1 MRANRRRMHGK
12 KVRSS
17 CTAAFKSA
25 SAFKHPHAPME
36 VAAND
41 GHTHD
46 AESRNEAV
54 ADPNSVVEHKEKKKE
69 TTLGDKVDKGLDI
82 AQDVMTVGGLTPLYG
97 NAIDGVNTGVSAA
110 RAGWSWLTGDDEG
123 AKKHA
128 TNTAVNAASMIPGAG
143 IVVGGAKLGNKA
155 VKAFDKAQTAGGY
168 VLAGDATSKYL

>member
-1 MRANRRRMHGK
+1 
-12 KVRSS
+12 
-17 CTAAFKSA
+17 
-25 SAFKHPHAPME
+25 ME